1 MIYPDRFGTNVR
13 KTQEENTCST
23 QDGWL
28 AAMDTSAARA
38 WLHGVAYGPG
48 VHISQKQLVERLPA
62 GYALRQYPGKNTTL
76 FVSTDINMIILRQA
90 RDKHRESTQKETRFL
105 ADISHSLAAMY
116 PQPNWHRVW

>member
-1 MIYPDRFGTNVR
+1 MRKNAPVFNFFNFFFFFVFFFFFSRNSMIYPDRFGTNVR

-62 GYALRQYPGKNTTL
+62 GYELRQYPGK
-76 FVSTDINMIILRQA
+76 R
-90 RDKHRESTQKETRFL
+90 HFL
-105 ADISHSLAAMY
+105 C
-116 PQPNWHRVW
+116 PPT